1 MVSPSFLTS
10 SWPVLAVV
18 AAKAALI
25 YLTAL
30 IGLRLGER
38 RTLAQW
44 TRIDFAA
51 AVAAGAIV
59 GRTATAENQS
69 YAVGAVALLSI
80 VPVHR
85 TASLLRFHPR
95 FGRLTDHRVRVL
107 VVDGKVR
114 PRQLRICGLTDSDL
128 FAELRLKGVFNV
140 RNLGHV
146 LYEAK
151 GGLTVVRRDDEPGM
165 PLVDVA
171 LRSSTGYHEPV
182 PRSRKEIS

>member
-1 MVSPSFLTS
+1 MTTSWLTS
-10 SWPVLAVV
+10 PWPAPAVV
-18 AAKAALI
+18 AAKAVLM

-44 TRIDFAA
+44 TIIDFAA
-51 AVAAGAIV
+51 AVAVGAIV
-59 GRTATAENQS
+59 GRTAVAENQS

-80 VPVHR
+80 VAVHR
-85 TASLLRFHPR
+85 AASLLRFHPL

-114 PRQLRICGLTDSDL
+114 PRQLRVCGLTDGDL
-128 FAELRLKGVFNV
+128 FAELRLKGVFDV
-140 RNLGHV
+140 KDLRYV

-151 GGLTVVRRDDEPGM
+151 GGLTVVRRDDEPGT

-171 LRSSTGYHEPV
+171 LRSSTGYHEPA
-182 PRSRKEIS
+182 PSGDECA